1 MIPGTGL
8 CYVLGMQLFVFV
20 DATKHRL
27 LLQDVNPRVSVT
39 RQGNVTED
47 GLHIACEARDPEGD
61 GT

>member
-1 MIPGTGL
+1 MSSR
-8 CYVLGMQLFVFV
+8 CYLALGFAMCWGCNYLFLQ
-20 DATKHRL
+20 HL
-27 LLQDVNPRVSVT
+27 LPLQDVNPRVSVT